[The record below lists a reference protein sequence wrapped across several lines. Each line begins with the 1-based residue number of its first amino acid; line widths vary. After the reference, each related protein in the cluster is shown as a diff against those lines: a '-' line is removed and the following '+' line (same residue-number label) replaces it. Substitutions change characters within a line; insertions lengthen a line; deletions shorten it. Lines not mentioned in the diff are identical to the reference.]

1 MPRALA
7 LPGQAARRALGVVKQ
22 REFPWLNAATEK
34 QLRGAT
40 TREQW
45 IDRVA
50 NATSYNQRD
59 CDELAER
66 IFKTRLRCYED
77 RVTTELRRTGALKP
91 GDRWRLSPDAK
102 LRTELLQESHT
113 QVGRIAETYDR
124 DRGAWAE
131 RMKSERRAQNRY
143 GVAKDFDDWNEG
155 RAAWKAKQI
164 EDTESMLA
172 DMRAGDDLY
181 SQSGIADPKRD
192 KSWYWQ
198 TTASGLGGL
207 VRKTRARGAGR
218 GRKSGKTKAASG
230 PCERCLKMQGGNP
243 YTKMKLIERA
253 QALGAID
260 PKHFVMHPNER
271 CTVLF
276 KPGGQALRTK
286 ANRDKAAKWAARYG
300 EIERAA

>member
-1 MPRALA
+1 MPRAVP
-7 LPGQAARRALGVVKQ
+7 LPGQGTRRALGAVQQ

-34 QLRGAT
+34 KLRGAT

-59 CDELAER
+59 SDELAER

-77 RVTTELRRTGALKP
+77 RVTTELRRTGVLKP

-102 LRTELLQESHT
+102 LRTELLDESHQ
-113 QVGRIAETYDR
+113 QVERISATYDR
-124 DRGAWAE
+124 DRGAWAK
-131 RMKSERRAQNRY
+131 RMKGQRVRQNRY
-143 GVAKDFDDWNEG
+143 GVAKDFDEWNER

-181 SQSGIADPKRD
+181 SKSGIADPKRD

-198 TTASGLGGL
+198 TTASRAGGL

-218 GRKSGKTKAASG
+218 GRKSGKTKAAEG
-230 PCERCLKMQGGNP
+230 PCARCLRVQAGNP
-243 YTKMKLIERA
+243 YTRKALIQRA
-253 QALGAID
+253 KDLGAID

-286 ANRDKAAKWAARYG
+286 ANRAKAEKWAARYG